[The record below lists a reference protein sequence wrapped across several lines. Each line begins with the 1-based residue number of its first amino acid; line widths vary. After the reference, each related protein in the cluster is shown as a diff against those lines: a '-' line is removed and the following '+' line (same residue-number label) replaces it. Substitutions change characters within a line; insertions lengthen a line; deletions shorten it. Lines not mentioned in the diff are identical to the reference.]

1 MLSIVIFTCQ
11 MDLNAEATLLVLG
24 WLKLV
29 LRPVVAT
36 AAEVHEI
43 DGWREAGSEP
53 PIRSSARSAASTP
66 AAEAVATEPRAT
78 AAAAAAA
85 MSSEEEEHIELMPS
99 REVSLSRHVGNA
111 WKFS

>member
-1 MLSIVIFTCQ
+1 

-24 WLKLV
+24 WLRLV
-29 LRPVVAT
+29 LRPVVVAT

-43 DGWREAGSEP
+43 EGWREAGSEP

-111 WKFS
+111 WKFRWRVHAYM